1 MSLTLYIDNDNVLT
15 LVGLQNSVDSSY
27 LNAATVDVTL
37 VDSDDTELAGES
49 WPVTMSYVA
58 ASNGDYRATLAD
70 TITGLS
76 DADAV
81 TAKIN
86 ADAGAGLKGHWEVSL
101 TATTRKT

>member
-37 VDSDDTELAGES
+37 VDSDDTELTGET
-49 WPVTMSYVA
+49 WPLTMAYVA
-58 ASNGDYRATLAD
+58 ASDGNYRAILAD

-76 DADAV
+76 DADAI

-86 ADAGAGLKGHWEVSL
+86 ANAGAGLQGHWAVAL
-101 TATTRKT
+101 TATTRTT